1 MTGQGGEGELHTE
14 FRLDADGALRGF
26 VLDPEVPDRRF
37 VVEILADGLPVALV
51 RSIEYRAGLA
61 AGDGCH
67 GFAVRLGGAVLA
79 GAERVEAR
87 LANAAAP
94 FGRLLGPFA
103 AAPAV
108 GPPPGLGAVRWSGG
122 LTLAGWRA
130 GDGPQPPVVKAL
142 VDGREVARTAC
153 RGWVEV
159 ADGGAMRVARGF
171 VLRLPR
177 RFADGRVQTVEVLAE
192 DGTPL
197 EGSPLL
203 AFALADGFADVVD
216 RFAEIESER
225 VRARFADGLLPQ
237 AVPFSAFEPW
247 RDRFPPRPAPSGAEE
262 RFVVIVVGEGGL
274 DATLASL
281 EGQHGCD
288 WRVAVLPSAGSA
300 VSFPPL
306 ALRKLLGTE
315 AGDCDL
321 FVATVAG
328 AVFRPDALALLA
340 DAARRFP
347 SAAALYG
354 DLGPGQ
360 GADGPLGFPAF
371 DEELF
376 LEQGYSGLCFAMRPA
391 IARSAHPD
399 TDSLFALFP
408 FPDPGS
414 PAPAPET
421 PVHLPAVLCDLP
433 RLTEDRVRSSLAAA
447 TARRLTSAGIDAEV
461 VERSSPVP
469 AVRVRR
475 RPAASASAVSIL
487 VATRDDGAALAAT
500 LESVTATCGTIEL
513 DVVIADGGSRDPGTL
528 SRLAEL
534 RRARMRVLDMDGWS
548 STARRLDAA
557 ARAARCDHIL
567 FLEAGLIAREAG
579 WLGEMLSRATAPR
592 CGAVGALIASP
603 RGVVRHAGFV
613 LGPRF
618 SAVDRF
624 GGSHVSET
632 GHAGWLDV
640 AQEVSAVS
648 IAGMLTGRRD
658 FEAVGGFDALR
669 FPTSFF
675 DVDYCLRLRAAG
687 RRVLFTPDARLELDR
702 WDPRDG
708 SALRQ
713 PFADRQRAVLAER
726 WRLVP
731 GCDPFYSP
739 WMAADGPTHSGLA
752 WPPPPFEARQ
762 PHAPTPFPSRVETS
776 EDR

>member
-1 MTGQGGEGELHTE
+1 MTGQGGEGELDTE

-79 GAERVEAR
+79 GTERVEAR
-87 LANAAAP
+87 LANAAEP
-94 FGRLLGPFA
+94 FGRLLGPFQV
-103 AAPAV
+103 APTV
-108 GPPPGLGAVRWSGG
+108 GPPPGPGAVRWSGG

-130 GDGPQPPVVKAL
+130 GDGPEPPMVKAL

-177 RFADGRVQTVEVLAE
+177 RFADGHVQTVEVLAE

-225 VRARFADGLLPQ
+225 ARARFADGLLPQ
-237 AVPFSAFEPW
+237 AMPFSAFEPW
-247 RDRFPPRPAPSGAEE
+247 RDRFPPRPAPPGAEE

-281 EGQHGCD
+281 EGQRGCD

-300 VSFPPL
+300 VSFAPP
-306 ALRKLLGTE
+306 ALRELLRTE

-328 AVFRPDALALLA
+328 TVFRPDALALIA
-340 DAARRFP
+340 SAARRFP

-360 GADGPLGFPAF
+360 GADGPIGFPAF

-391 IARSAHPD
+391 TARSAHPD

-414 PAPAPET
+414 LAPGPET

-433 RLTEDRVRSSLAAA
+433 RLTGDRVRSCLAAA
-447 TARRLTSAGIDAEV
+447 TARRLTSVGIDAEV

-475 RPAASASAVSIL
+475 RPPASAVSIL

-500 LESVTATCGTIEL
+500 LESVMATCGTVEL

-528 SRLAEL
+528 SSLAEV
-534 RRARMRVLDMDGWS
+534 RRAGMRVLDMDGWS

-567 FLEAGLIAREAG
+567 FLEAGIVAREAG
-579 WLGEMLSRATAPR
+579 WLGEMLSRAAAPR

-648 IAGMLTGRRD
+648 AACMLARRRD
-658 FEAVGGFDALR
+658 FEEVGGFDVR
-669 FPTSFF
+669 TFPTSSF
-675 DVDYCLRLRAAG
+675 DVDHCLRLRAAG
-687 RRVLFTPDARLELDR
+687 LRVLFTPDATLECAGETIAERTVVAPPSL
-702 WDPRDG
+702 
-708 SALRQ
+708 
-713 PFADRQRAVLAER
+713 DRQRAALAER

-739 WMAADGPTHSGLA
+739 WMAMDGPTHSGLA
-752 WPPPPFEARQ
+752 WPPPPYEARQ
-762 PHAPTPFPSRVETS
+762 PHPPAPSSSGVGTS
-776 EDR
+776 EAR